1 MHMHMMVVL
10 NKNLSQNR
18 LILLLLL
25 YNMDNIEPIPKPP
38 EEIKIKDIVHVKHLD
53 SLFTTE
59 WKNKFFNK

>member
-18 LILLLLL
+18 LILLSIL

-38 EEIKIKDIVHVKHLD
+38 EDIKIKDIVHVKHLD

>member
-1 MHMHMMVVL
+1 MVAL

-38 EEIKIKDIVHVKHLD
+38 EQIKIKNIIHVKHLD

>member
-1 MHMHMMVVL
+1 MHTHMMVAL

-38 EEIKIKDIVHVKHLD
+38 EQIKIKNIIHVKHLD

>member
-1 MHMHMMVVL
+1 MHMMVAL

-18 LILLLLL
+18 LILLSILL

>member
-1 MHMHMMVVL
+1 MMVAL

-38 EEIKIKDIVHVKHLD
+38 EQIKIKNIIHVKHLD

>member
-1 MHMHMMVVL
+1 MHTHMMVVL

-18 LILLLLL
+18 LILLSIL

-38 EEIKIKDIVHVKHLD
+38 EAIKIKDIVHVKHLD
-53 SLFTTE
+53 TLFTKE

>member
-1 MHMHMMVVL
+1 MHTHMMVVL

-18 LILLLLL
+18 LILLLL

-38 EEIKIKDIVHVKHLD
+38 EEIKIKDIVHVKNLD

>member
-1 MHMHMMVVL
+1 MHTHMMVAL

-38 EEIKIKDIVHVKHLD
+38 EEIKIKNIVHVKHLD

>member
-1 MHMHMMVVL
+1 MHMMVVL

>member
-1 MHMHMMVVL
+1 MHTMVAL

-18 LILLLLL
+18 LILLSILL

-38 EEIKIKDIVHVKHLD
+38 EEIKIKNIVHVKHLD

>member
-1 MHMHMMVVL
+1 MVAL

-38 EEIKIKDIVHVKHLD
+38 EEIKIKNIVHVKHLD